1 LSPQASSGALAR
13 ISACAPDG
21 LWQNLCGDRHPN
33 TANPE
38 IRPMFTEIVLFLLD
52 TVFTLFGM
60 ALLLRLWMQLTRL
73 PSRNPVSQ
81 GVFQVTDWIV
91 RPLRRIIPGFG
102 GIDWAT
108 LIAAYLTAVLFLV
121 CRALVLDADP
131 LAFLPVILA
140 LSLLNVL
147 KWGISMVMWVTLL
160 MAILSWVNPQSPMA
174 PALWHLTAPML
185 RPLQRVIPRLGGF
198 DISPLILFVI
208 AQILL
213 MVIASVSRGVI

>member
-1 LSPQASSGALAR
+1 
-13 ISACAPDG
+13 
-21 LWQNLCGDRHPN
+21 
-33 TANPE
+33 
-38 IRPMFTEIVLFLLD
+38 MFTEILLFLLD

-91 RPLRRIIPGFG
+91 KPLRRIIPGFG

-121 CRALVLDADP
+121 CRALLLDADP

-140 LSLLNVL
+140 LGVLNVL

-160 MAILSWVNPQSPMA
+160 MAILSWVNPQSPIT
-174 PALWHLTAPML
+174 PAIWHLTAPLL
-185 RPLQRVIPRLGGF
+185 RPIQRVVPRLGGF

-213 MVIASVSRGVI
+213 MVIASVSRGVV

>member
-1 LSPQASSGALAR
+1 
-13 ISACAPDG
+13 
-21 LWQNLCGDRHPN
+21 
-33 TANPE
+33 
-38 IRPMFTEIVLFLLD
+38 MFTEIILFLLD

-91 RPLRRIIPGFG
+91 RPLRRIIPGIG

-108 LIAAYLTAVLFLV
+108 VLAAYLTAVAFLV

-131 LAFLPVILA
+131 LAFLPVILG
-140 LSLLNVL
+140 LGVLYLL
-147 KWGISMVMWVTLL
+147 KWAISMVMWVTLL
-160 MAILSWVNPQSPMA
+160 MAVLSWINPQSPLA
-174 PALWHLTAPML
+174 GPIWHLTAPLL
-185 RPLQRVIPRLGGF
+185 RPIQRVMPRLGGF
-198 DISPLILFVI
+198 DMSPLVLFVI

-213 MVIASVSRGVI
+213 MVIAGVSRNVV

>member
-1 LSPQASSGALAR
+1 
-13 ISACAPDG
+13 
-21 LWQNLCGDRHPN
+21 
-33 TANPE
+33 
-38 IRPMFTEIVLFLLD
+38 MFTEIILFLLD

-81 GVFQVTDWIV
+81 GVFQVTDWLVRPERSMRPCAAAVRPQAPLALV
-91 RPLRRIIPGFG
+91 RPLRRIIPGIG

-108 LIAAYLTAVLFLV
+108 VLAAYLTAVAFLV
-121 CRALVLDADP
+121 CRALVLEADP
-131 LAFLPVILA
+131 IAFLPVILGIA
-140 LSLLNVL
+140 LLTML

-160 MAILSWVNPQSPMA
+160 MAVLSWVNPQSPLA
-174 PALWHLTAPML
+174 GPIWHLTAPLL
-185 RPLQRVIPRLGGF
+185 RPIQRVMPRLGGF

-213 MVIASVSRGVI
+213 MVIAGLSRGVV

>member
-1 LSPQASSGALAR
+1 
-13 ISACAPDG
+13 
-21 LWQNLCGDRHPN
+21 
-33 TANPE
+33 
-38 IRPMFTEIVLFLLD
+38 MFTEIVLFLLD

-91 RPLRRIIPGFG
+91 RPLRRIIPGIG

-108 LIAAYLTAVLFLV
+108 VLAAYLTAVAFLV
-121 CRALVLDADP
+121 CRALVLNADP
-131 LAFLPVILA
+131 VSFLPVILA
-140 LSLLNVL
+140 LAILSML

-160 MAILSWVNPQSPMA
+160 MAVLSWVNPQSPLA
-174 PALWHLTAPML
+174 GPIWHLTAPLL
-185 RPLQRVIPRLGGF
+185 RPIQRILPRLGGF
-198 DISPLILFVI
+198 DMSPLILFVI

-213 MVIASVSRGVI
+213 MVIGGLSRGVV

>member
-1 LSPQASSGALAR
+1 
-13 ISACAPDG
+13 
-21 LWQNLCGDRHPN
+21 
-33 TANPE
+33 
-38 IRPMFTEIVLFLLD
+38 MFTEIILFLLD

-81 GVFQVTDWIV
+81 GVFQVTDWII
-91 RPLRRIIPGFG
+91 RPLRRIIPGLG

-108 LIAAYLTAVLFLV
+108 VIAAYLTAVVFLL
-121 CRALVLDADP
+121 CRSLVLGADP
-131 LAFLPVILA
+131 IGFLPLILA
-140 LSLLNVL
+140 LSLLNLL

-160 MAILSWVNPQSPMA
+160 MAVLSWVNPQSPMA
-174 PALWHLTAPML
+174 GPIWHLTAPLL
-185 RPLQRVIPRLGGF
+185 RPIQRVLPRLGGF

-213 MVIASVSRGVI
+213 MVIASISRGAI

>member
-1 LSPQASSGALAR
+1 
-13 ISACAPDG
+13 
-21 LWQNLCGDRHPN
+21 
-33 TANPE
+33 
-38 IRPMFTEIVLFLLD
+38 MFTEIILFLLD

-81 GVFQVTDWIV
+81 GVFQVTDWLV
-91 RPLRRIIPGFG
+91 RPLRRIIPGIG

-108 LIAAYLTAVLFLV
+108 VLAAYLTAVAFLV

-140 LSLLNVL
+140 LAVLNLL
-147 KWGISMVMWVTLL
+147 KWGISMIMWVTLL
-160 MAILSWVNPQSPMA
+160 MAVLSWVNPQSPLA
-174 PALWHLTAPML
+174 GPIWHLTAPLL
-185 RPLQRVIPRLGGF
+185 RPIQRVMPRLGGF
-198 DISPLILFVI
+198 DMSPLVLFVI

-213 MVIASVSRGVI
+213 MLIAGVSRGVV

>member
-1 LSPQASSGALAR
+1 
-13 ISACAPDG
+13 
-21 LWQNLCGDRHPN
+21 
-33 TANPE
+33 
-38 IRPMFTEIVLFLLD
+38 MFTEIILFLLD

-81 GVFQVTDWIV
+81 GVFQVTDWLV
-91 RPLRRIIPGFG
+91 RPLRRIIPGIG

-108 LIAAYLTAVLFLV
+108 VLGAYLTAVAFLV

-131 LAFLPVILA
+131 LAFLPVILGLA
-140 LSLLNVL
+140 VLNLL

-160 MAILSWVNPQSPMA
+160 MAVLSWINPQSPLA
-174 PALWHLTAPML
+174 GPIWHLTAPLL
-185 RPLQRVIPRLGGF
+185 RPIQRVMPRLGGF
-198 DISPLILFVI
+198 DMSPLVLFVI

-213 MVIASVSRGVI
+213 MLIAGISRGVV

>member
-1 LSPQASSGALAR
+1 
-13 ISACAPDG
+13 
-21 LWQNLCGDRHPN
+21 
-33 TANPE
+33 
-38 IRPMFTEIVLFLLD
+38 MFTEIALFLLD

-81 GVFQVTDWIV
+81 GVFQVTDWII
-91 RPLRRIIPGFG
+91 RPLRRVIPGIG

-108 LIAAYLTAVLFLV
+108 VIAAYLTAVVFLL
-121 CRALVLDADP
+121 CRAAVLGADP
-131 LAFLPVILA
+131 MGFLPLILA
-140 LSLLNVL
+140 LGVLSML

-160 MAILSWVNPQSPMA
+160 MAVLSWVNPQSPMA
-174 PALWHLTAPML
+174 GPIWHLTAPLL
-185 RPLQRVIPRLGGF
+185 RPIQRVLPRLGGF

-213 MVIASVSRGVI
+213 MVIASVSRGSI

>member
-1 LSPQASSGALAR
+1 
-13 ISACAPDG
+13 
-21 LWQNLCGDRHPN
+21 
-33 TANPE
+33 
-38 IRPMFTEIVLFLLD
+38 M
-52 TVFTLFGM
+52 
-60 ALLLRLWMQLTRL
+60 
-73 PSRNPVSQ
+73 
-81 GVFQVTDWIV
+81 
-91 RPLRRIIPGFG
+91 
-102 GIDWAT
+102 
-108 LIAAYLTAVLFLV
+108 LFLV

-140 LSLLNVL
+140 LGLLNVL

-174 PALWHLTAPML
+174 PALWHLTAPLL
-185 RPLQRVIPRLGGF
+185 RPIQRVVPRLGGF

>member
-1 LSPQASSGALAR
+1 
-13 ISACAPDG
+13 
-21 LWQNLCGDRHPN
+21 
-33 TANPE
+33 
-38 IRPMFTEIVLFLLD
+38 MFTEIILFLLD

-81 GVFQVTDWIV
+81 GVFQVTDWLV
-91 RPLRRIIPGFG
+91 RPLRRIIPGIG

-108 LIAAYLTAVLFLV
+108 VLAAYLTAVAFLV

-140 LSLLNVL
+140 LGLLSLL

-160 MAILSWVNPQSPMA
+160 MAVLSWINPQSPLA
-174 PALWHLTAPML
+174 GPIWHLTAPLL
-185 RPLQRVIPRLGGF
+185 RPIQRVMPRLGGF
-198 DISPLILFVI
+198 DMSPLVLFVI

-213 MVIASVSRGVI
+213 MLIAGASRGVV